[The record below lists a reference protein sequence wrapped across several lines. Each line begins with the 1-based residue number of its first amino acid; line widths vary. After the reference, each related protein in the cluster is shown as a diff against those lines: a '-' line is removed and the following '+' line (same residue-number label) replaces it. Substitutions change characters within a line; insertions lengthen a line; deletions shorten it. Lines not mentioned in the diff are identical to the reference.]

1 VKEKKLKVVME
12 IKRKINITVI
22 INWDNYDD
30 VCDELI
36 LEDTGIYDSLKKGV
50 EIKLD
55 KSINSKKKRKK

>member
-1 VKEKKLKVVME
+1 ME